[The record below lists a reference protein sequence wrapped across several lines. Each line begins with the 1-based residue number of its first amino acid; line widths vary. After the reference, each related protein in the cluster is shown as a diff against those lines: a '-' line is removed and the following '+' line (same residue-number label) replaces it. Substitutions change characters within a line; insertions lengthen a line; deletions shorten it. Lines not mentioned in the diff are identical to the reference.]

1 MMRTIVKI
9 FLIYLF
15 LAGAIF
21 AQGVQFSGYME
32 EVNSFWAMKN
42 NPKWALDGT
51 VTNRINLEY
60 DVSNFS
66 FHAGLRNIFEYGDF
80 VSLIPNYNNFV
91 TTDKGY
97 FDLTKSISSKTSYLI
112 YSNVDRLYLDYSGE
126 NFDFTLGRQ
135 RVNVAENLV
144 WNPNDIFNAY
154 NYYNFTYVERPGS
167 DAARFEYYLSDLS
180 SVETV
185 AKVNSDKK
193 VTAAGI
199 IKFNSFGYD
208 FQFFG
213 GVMPDDYVAGA
224 GWSGDISD
232 AGFSGEVTYFR
243 SKVEN
248 TFEKDRLL
256 ASIEFNYTFNS
267 GLFTDFSLLF
277 NNRGTAGNAGLNNA
291 IFREDLNVKYLTPAR
306 SSLFAQVSY
315 PISPL
320 IKGTISTIINPNDKS
335 YYLGAMLEISLTD
348 NIDFNLAG
356 QFFSGNTGS
365 EFGGIGSFVF
375 SQIKWNF

>member
-1 MMRTIVKI
+1 MMKNFIRI
-9 FLIYLF
+9 FLINF
-15 LAGAIF
+15 FVAGALF
-21 AQGVQFSGYME
+21 AQGFRFSGYME
-32 EVNSFWAMKN
+32 DVNSFWVMKN

-60 DVSNFS
+60 DISS
-66 FHAGLRNIFEYGDF
+66 LSLHAGLRNIFEYGDF
-80 VSLIPNYNNFV
+80 VGLIPNYNNFV
-91 TTDKGY
+91 TEDKGY
-97 FDLTKSISSKTSYLI
+97 FNLTKSISSETSYLV
-112 YSNVDRLYLDYSGE
+112 YSNIDRLYLDYSGE

-167 DAARFEYYLSDLS
+167 DAAKFEYFFSDVS
-180 SVETV
+180 SLQTV
-185 AKVNSDKK
+185 AKVNSEKK

-199 IKFNSFGYD
+199 LKINSYGYD
-208 FQFFG
+208 FQLLG
-213 GVMPDDYVAGA
+213 GVMPDDYVVGA

-232 AGFSGEVTYFR
+232 AGFSGEITYFK
-243 SKVEN
+243 SKEESAL
-248 TFEKDRLL
+248 EKERIL
-256 ASIEFNYTFNS
+256 AAIELNYTFES

-277 NNRGTAGNAGLNNA
+277 NNRGTTGNAGINNA

-306 SSLFAQVSY
+306 SSLFAQAAY

-335 YYLGAMLEISLTD
+335 AYWGTMLKISLTE

-356 QFFSGNTGS
+356 QFFSGKTGS